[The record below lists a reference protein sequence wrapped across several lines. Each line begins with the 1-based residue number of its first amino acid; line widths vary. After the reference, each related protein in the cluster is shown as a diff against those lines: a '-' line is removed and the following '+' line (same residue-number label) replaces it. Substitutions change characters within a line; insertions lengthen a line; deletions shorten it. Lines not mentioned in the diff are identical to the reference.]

1 MAVEIRNNNNIKGIK
16 IEKKVSKICQL
27 ADDTTL
33 FINDIKSIETAF
45 EILKQ
50 FQNRSGL
57 KINMEKTEIIPIG
70 TSK

>member
-1 MAVEIRNNNNIKGIK
+1 MAVEIRNNKNIKGIK
-16 IEKKVSKICQL
+16 IEKKIFKICQL

-33 FINDIKSIETAF
+33 FTNDIKSVVSAI

-50 FQNRSGL
+50 FQNRSGV

-70 TSK
+70 TSE

>member
-1 MAVEIRNNNNIKGIK
+1 MV
-16 IEKKVSKICQL
+16 
-27 ADDTTL
+27 
-33 FINDIKSIETAF
+33 NDIKSIVTA
-45 EILKQ
+45 IGLLKQ